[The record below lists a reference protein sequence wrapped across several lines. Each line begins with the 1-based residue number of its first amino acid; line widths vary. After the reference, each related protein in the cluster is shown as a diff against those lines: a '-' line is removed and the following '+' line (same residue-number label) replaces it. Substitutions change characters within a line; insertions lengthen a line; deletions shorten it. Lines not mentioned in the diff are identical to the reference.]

1 MQPLSEFTLKRFTSL
16 GLSGVFTDVESSLK
30 EIRDVLEADEA
41 GERALQELGGGAAAG
56 ALGEAHL
63 AAQAQALAEIRRDL
77 EKYMEAHEKA
87 SFTNTELHRAMN
99 LHISNLRLL
108 GGPLESLK
116 EALPRPQLSEG
127 ERRFDG
133 AVRNGLVK
141 VN

>member
-1 MQPLSEFTLKRFTSL
+1 MAVVICVDNILHFSTCAV
-16 GLSGVFTDVESSLK
+16 LSGVFTDVESSLK

-41 GERALQELGGGAAAG
+41 GERALQEASGPAAG
-56 ALGEAHL
+56 ELHP
-63 AAQAQALAEIRRDL
+63 AAQGQALAEIRRDL

-108 GGPLESLK
+108 GGPLEGLR

-127 ERRFDG
+127 GDE
-133 AVRNGLVK
+133 
-141 VN
+141 